1 MDRLERRKFELHSQ
15 KPEYQERIKKASQW
29 IRDIFE
35 RYENPCLNYSGG
47 KDSLVLL
54 HLIAMQGFEP
64 DIYHF
69 DNGLLEVPGS
79 TDFVEKSVQRI
90 APGSELFRRTSD
102 AANSQDMVLEE
113 GHGYSGFWGWY
124 STLQEEQEWDIRLLG
139 IRAEESRRREYRFDS
154 SGSEPPINKS
164 EQYVSAA
171 PIHHLTTRDIWS
183 YINSNG
189 LEYHDIYDEQGQLY
203 GSMEDPGNRLALLYD
218 SEFDSLGARTISQF
232 VFPGATNELKD
243 IEQRRKN

>member
-1 MDRLERRKFELHSQ
+1 MDDLERRKFELHSE
-15 KPEYQERIKKASQW
+15 KKEFRERVEKAVRW
-29 IRDIFE
+29 VREIFE
-35 RYENPCLNYSGG
+35 RYESPCLNYSGG

-54 HLIAMQGFEP
+54 HLIAEQGFEP

-79 TDFVEKSVQRI
+79 TDFVEGSVQRI
-90 APGSELFRRTSD
+90 ASGSELFKRTSD
-102 AANSQDMVLEE
+102 AANSEEMVLEE

-124 STLQEEQEWDIRLLG
+124 STLQKEQDWNIRLLG
-139 IRAEESRRREYRFDS
+139 IRAEESGRREARFNS
-154 SGSEPPINKS
+154 SENNAPINQD

-183 YINSNG
+183 YIVSND
-189 LEYHDIYDEQGQLY
+189 LEYHDIYDERGELY

-232 VFPGATNELKD
+232 VFPGATNDLKN
-243 IEQRRKN
+243 IEQGKR